1 MALGSVTL
9 GHWRGVPVRMH
20 WTAPLGAWAFSGF
33 RFAPGFWLGYL
44 LLIVIHELGHAAVVL
59 RAGGQP
65 IEAVVSGVG
74 GVCRWRGDVTR
85 FERALIAW
93 GGVGAQALV
102 FCFAWA
108 GLKVFGWPHSRG
120 GYDLV
125 NAFLWSNAVLIVV
138 NLIPIPPLDGAEA
151 WPIFAIMWRR
161 GRALKPKPPP
171 VVASTTVAVDGIEPV
186 IDGTLPPELD
196 QALNDLTARSRARAK
211 SKP

>member
-1 MALGSVTL
+1 MALGTVTV

-33 RFAPGFWLGYL
+33 RFAPGFWLGFL

-74 GVCRWRGDVTR
+74 GVCRWRGDVSKL
-85 FERALIAW
+85 ERALIAW
-93 GGVGAQALV
+93 GGVGAQALA

-108 GLKVFGWPHSRG
+108 CLKVFGWPHSRG
-120 GYDLV
+120 GYELIT
-125 NAFLWSNAVLIVV
+125 AFLWANASLIAL
-138 NLIPIPPLDGAEA
+138 NLIPISPLDGAEA

-161 GRALKPKPPP
+161 GRALSPKSSSKRE
-171 VVASTTVAVDGIEPV
+171 VAHAADADVAA
-186 IDGTLPPELD
+186 DGTLPPELD
-196 QALNDLTARSRARAK
+196 RALADLTVRSRANR
-211 SKP
+211 KP